1 MLKKFSMSLGLLLA
15 MAFAWS
21 QVNAKEPSPKTVPGA
36 TTVDTAQA
44 KQLWLDGAGF
54 LDPRK
59 DSDWNAGHI
68 PEAVHLHL
76 HNPAQYNRANVE
88 KAFPDKNAP
97 IVAYCNGHSCH
108 RSSHAAADL
117 VKWGYKKVYYYR
129 DGFPAWKAAGN
140 PVE

>member
-1 MLKKFSMSLGLLLA
+1 MMKKIPLSLGLLMA
-15 MAFAWS
+15 MVFTLG
-21 QVNAKEPSPKTVPGA
+21 QVNAKEPSPTSVPGA
-36 TTVDTAQA
+36 TTVDTDQA

-59 DSDWNAGHI
+59 DADWNAGHI
-68 PEAVHLHL
+68 PEAVHLDIKDKTK
-76 HNPAQYNRANVE
+76 YNQANVE
-88 KAFPDKNAP
+88 KAFPDKSAP